1 MLPDWFHQLGA
12 MQWPLACC
20 AIVAL
25 MICLERSIFAIQAI
39 KCKNQQYKALADY
52 AIEHQLKPKAIRDEM
67 VALKLEALQEKYFH
81 GLKLLRIIG
90 TMAPMLGLLG
100 TILGIIDAFKRIAAQ
115 AGPVSPNLIA
125 DGLWEA
131 MLTTAVGLIIAL
143 PILFL
148 AFFFRHLSEQQ
159 LKQFCMQL
167 NQLSITLTLQEA
179 KEAVNAQQTK
189 QLKWQA
195 V

>member
-1 MLPDWFHQLGA
+1 MLPDWFLQLGV
-12 MQWPLACC
+12 MRWPLAGC

-25 MICLERSIFAIQAI
+25 TLCLERSIFAIQV
-39 KCKNQQYKALADY
+39 KMQKKRQYEFLADY
-52 AIEHQLKPKAIRDEM
+52 VIQHQSKPKSIRDEM
-67 VALKLEALQEKYFH
+67 VALKLEALQSNYYK

-100 TILGIIDAFKRIAAQ
+100 TILGIIDAFKTIASQ

-131 MLTTAVGLIIAL
+131 MLTTAVGLSIAL
-143 PILFL
+143 PILLL

-167 NQLSITLTLQEA
+167 NQLSISLTLQE
-179 KEAVNAQQTK
+179 TD
-189 QLKWQA
+189 
-195 V
+195 